1 MRGRLRCF
9 CAEMKCAC
17 TRLCAHV
24 TFLMW
29 CSRVRRTSP
38 HSIDVHRHLPRSSRV
53 SPDLSTRTIARTADI
68 FSTAHP
74 LHPSDVTFINVPSS
88 RWSVRVWS
96 SFCVIIAHS
105 CALARALLRTHART
119 LALAHA
125 LWQTRARSCAHARA
139 LARQSRAALAT
150 ERLPKSNPGCSETK
164 TCKLLTVPSQIADCS
179 VSKRG
184 VFHCADFL
192 VSLKVPYK

>member
-88 RWSVRVWS
+88 RRSVRVWS
-96 SFCVIIAHS
+96 SF
-105 CALARALLRTHART
+105 LLRI
-119 LALAHA
+119 LAH
-125 LWQTRARSCAHARA
+125 LRARSCVLTRA
-139 LARQSRAALAT
+139 LLHLRTPSGRLARVLAHTRALSHANPAPRWQPSGSRNQILAV
-150 ERLPKSNPGCSETK
+150 PKQKPANC
-164 TCKLLTVPSQIADCS
+164 
-179 VSKRG
+179 
-184 VFHCADFL
+184 
-192 VSLKVPYK
+192 

>member
-74 LHPSDVTFINVPSS
+74 LHPSDVTFIIVPSS

-96 SFCVIIAHS
+96 SFLLRDQCAFLRTCARALAYSRAHS
-105 CALARALLRTHART
+105 CTCARPLADSRAFLR
-119 LALAHA
+119 
-125 LWQTRARSCAHARA
+125 TRARSRTPIPRRA
-139 LARQSRAALAT
+139 GNRAAP
-150 ERLPKSNPGCSETK
+150 EIKSWLFRNK
-164 TCKLLTVPSQIADCS
+164 NLQIADCS
-179 VSKRG
+179 VSN
-184 VFHCADFL
+184 C
-192 VSLKVPYK
+192 